1 VMPLSPVLPLSPV
14 IPLSPVRVL
23 PRPPIIVRQPSPIIH
38 RRRQA
43 VIVPAAPVPWV
54 YIPLRKPIRLFG
66 WGW

>member
-1 VMPLSPVLPLSPV
+1 MAVGVVVPNPILLADSYITVL
-14 IPLSPVRVL
+14 
-23 PRPPIIVRQPSPIIH
+23 
-38 RRRQA
+38 A